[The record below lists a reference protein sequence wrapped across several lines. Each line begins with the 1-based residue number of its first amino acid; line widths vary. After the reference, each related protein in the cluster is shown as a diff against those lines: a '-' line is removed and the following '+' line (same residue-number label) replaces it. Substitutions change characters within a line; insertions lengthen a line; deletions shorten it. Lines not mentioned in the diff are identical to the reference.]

1 MKKALYLGV
10 FLALILVLTGSA
22 SAAQLTYNEI
32 SDASKIIADQASK
45 TGTIPSQ
52 VTVNNKNITLDDYL
66 YAATTTT
73 INLNT
78 NQKTSIPINNYK
90 PPTDPLK
97 TTATGTLTK
106 TTYLQTAQNIKKYME
121 TYQRSPNYAT
131 TTIGR
136 VNYQSLI
143 YAYARIINFY
153 NENQR
158 LPNSVTIK
166 NVKITTIPNTPT
178 PQLSY
183 NEIST
188 ISKVIASYVNQ
199 NGKIPSQVT
208 VNNKNITLDDYLY
221 AATTTTINLN
231 TNQKT
236 SIPINNYKPP
246 TDPLKTTATG
256 TLTKTTYL
264 QTAQN
269 IKKYMET
276 YQRSPN
282 YATTTIGRVNYQS
295 LIYAYARIINFYNE
309 NQRLPNSVTIKNVKI
324 TTIPNTPTPQLSY
337 NEISTISK
345 VIASYVNQ
353 NGKIPSQVTVNNK
366 NITLDDYLYAAT
378 TTTINLNTN
387 QKTSIPINNYKP
399 PTDPLK
405 TTATGTLT
413 KTTYLQTAQNIKK
426 YMETY
431 QRSPNYATTTIGRVN
446 YQSLIYAYARIINFY
461 NENQRLPNSVT
472 IKNLGSADPN
482 NIREVRVLIYSGYD
496 ASTNCVNGIKYCL
509 DIVTLNG
516 VKFTYATSTVITSS
530 ILASYDVLVM
540 PGGTSG
546 LSYLRN
552 PNISA
557 SAIKSF
563 VSNGGG
569 YLGICAGAY
578 AASIGVDGYYDGWG
592 LADVRC
598 KAVYYEGDLS
608 ISITSAGEKILG
620 LSGTQTICHCNG
632 AAMYTVGTA
641 TSLATYADN
650 KTGYKGYIAAVA
662 DTYGSGRVILC
673 GPHPELSPRIPQMV
687 VQMIAWLAKVIQNS

>member
-632 AAMYTVGTA
+632 ATMYTVGTA

>member
-309 NQRLPNSVTIKNVKI
+309 NQRLPNSVTIVNINQGPIAHGAIWVHASIMEKVNFTALKNKGITDIFLEQQAFTKTEYRTALLNFLNGASNAGIRVSAWVICLRENGTWVDPTNESYIESLINRIQEFLSFPGVGGIHLDYIRYPETAYNYPNATDIITGVVQRIYETVKSANPTLLVSAALMPEKEANAYLYGQDYAKLAQYLNVLVPMAYKGNYRANTTWI
-324 TTIPNTPTPQLSY
+324 TSVTSY
-337 NEISTISK
+337 IK
-345 VIASYVNQ
+345 DRC
-353 NGKIPSQVTVNNK
+353 NGKEVWTGLQTYRSDEDPTRIPAKELESD
-366 NITLDDYLYAAT
+366 IMAAF
-378 TTTINLNTN
+378 NGG
-387 QKTSIPINNYKP
+387 
-399 PTDPLK
+399 
-405 TTATGTLT
+405 ATGYVLFRYGLIDNAFWDGNPY
-413 KTTYLQTAQNIKK
+413 YL
-426 YMETY
+426 
-431 QRSPNYATTTIGRVN
+431 
-446 YQSLIYAYARIINFY
+446 
-461 NENQRLPNSVT
+461 
-472 IKNLGSADPN
+472 
-482 NIREVRVLIYSGYD
+482 
-496 ASTNCVNGIKYCL
+496 
-509 DIVTLNG
+509 
-516 VKFTYATSTVITSS
+516 
-530 ILASYDVLVM
+530 
-540 PGGTSG
+540 PG
-546 LSYLRN
+546 
-552 PNISA
+552 
-557 SAIKSF
+557 
-563 VSNGGG
+563 
-569 YLGICAGAY
+569 
-578 AASIGVDGYYDGWG
+578 
-592 LADVRC
+592 
-598 KAVYYEGDLS
+598 
-608 ISITSAGEKILG
+608 
-620 LSGTQTICHCNG
+620 
-632 AAMYTVGTA
+632 
-641 TSLATYADN
+641 
-650 KTGYKGYIAAVA
+650 
-662 DTYGSGRVILC
+662 
-673 GPHPELSPRIPQMV
+673 
-687 VQMIAWLAKVIQNS
+687 

>member
-45 TGTIPSQ
+45 TGT
-52 VTVNNKNITLDDYL
+52 
-66 YAATTTT
+66 
-73 INLNT
+73 
-78 NQKTSIPINNYK
+78 
-90 PPTDPLK
+90 
-97 TTATGTLTK
+97 
-106 TTYLQTAQNIKKYME
+106 
-121 TYQRSPNYAT
+121 
-131 TTIGR
+131 
-136 VNYQSLI
+136 
-143 YAYARIINFY
+143 
-153 NENQR
+153 
-158 LPNSVTIK
+158 
-166 NVKITTIPNTPT
+166 
-178 PQLSY
+178 
-183 NEIST
+183 
-188 ISKVIASYVNQ
+188 
-199 NGKIPSQVT
+199 IPSQVT

>member
-1 MKKALYLGV
+1 M
-10 FLALILVLTGSA
+10 
-22 SAAQLTYNEI
+22 
-32 SDASKIIADQASK
+32 
-45 TGTIPSQ
+45 
-52 VTVNNKNITLDDYL
+52 
-66 YAATTTT
+66 
-73 INLNT
+73 
-78 NQKTSIPINNYK
+78 
-90 PPTDPLK
+90 
-97 TTATGTLTK
+97 
-106 TTYLQTAQNIKKYME
+106 
-121 TYQRSPNYAT
+121 
-131 TTIGR
+131 
-136 VNYQSLI
+136 
-143 YAYARIINFY
+143 
-153 NENQR
+153 
-158 LPNSVTIK
+158 
-166 NVKITTIPNTPT
+166 
-178 PQLSY
+178 
-183 NEIST
+183 
-188 ISKVIASYVNQ
+188 
-199 NGKIPSQVT
+199 
-208 VNNKNITLDDYLY
+208 
-221 AATTTTINLN
+221 
-231 TNQKT
+231 
-236 SIPINNYKPP
+236 
-246 TDPLKTTATG
+246 
-256 TLTKTTYL
+256 
-264 QTAQN
+264 
-269 IKKYMET
+269 
-276 YQRSPN
+276 
-282 YATTTIGRVNYQS
+282 
-295 LIYAYARIINFYNE
+295 
-309 NQRLPNSVTIKNVKI
+309 
-324 TTIPNTPTPQLSY
+324 
-337 NEISTISK
+337 
-345 VIASYVNQ
+345 
-353 NGKIPSQVTVNNK
+353 
-366 NITLDDYLYAAT
+366 
-378 TTTINLNTN
+378 
-387 QKTSIPINNYKP
+387 
-399 PTDPLK
+399 
-405 TTATGTLT
+405 
-413 KTTYLQTAQNIKK
+413 
-426 YMETY
+426 
-431 QRSPNYATTTIGRVN
+431 
-446 YQSLIYAYARIINFY
+446 NFY

-632 AAMYTVGTA
+632 ATMYTVGTA

>member
-1 MKKALYLGV
+1 MKRLLWIIALLS
-10 FLALILVLTGSA
+10 LLIFTNSA

-45 TGTIPSQ
+45 TGT
-52 VTVNNKNITLDDYL
+52 
-66 YAATTTT
+66 
-73 INLNT
+73 
-78 NQKTSIPINNYK
+78 
-90 PPTDPLK
+90 
-97 TTATGTLTK
+97 
-106 TTYLQTAQNIKKYME
+106 
-121 TYQRSPNYAT
+121 
-131 TTIGR
+131 
-136 VNYQSLI
+136 
-143 YAYARIINFY
+143 
-153 NENQR
+153 
-158 LPNSVTIK
+158 
-166 NVKITTIPNTPT
+166 
-178 PQLSY
+178 
-183 NEIST
+183 
-188 ISKVIASYVNQ
+188 
-199 NGKIPSQVT
+199 IPSQVT